1 MNTTLLV
8 YVTIIV
14 AVVSLLIGLILFSLS
29 IRKDSTRSQ
38 TTLVTSWPFLALT
51 IATMLFLLFPGSTSS
66 GTFFGISVTGTVALF
81 FLIWFYGVKV
91 SRDAF
96 KLDDLTKEME
106 EENRQLKIDIQE
118 LKRQGSQV
126 SKPEELSHAISSIF
140 QVKGRGGKKIALI
153 SGRIEE
159 VKEADVWVSSENT
172 DMQMARYYDR
182 SISGVI
188 RYRGAK
194 KDTSGNVID
203 DIIAKELKVV
213 VDSKVPVAPTTVF
226 VTDSGELAKT
236 PNNVKKIFHVA
247 AVRGEA
253 GIGYEPVKNIQFCVS
268 EALRVADSEESRTLG
283 IKSVLFPLLGAGTAK
298 GNAEDIAQ
306 KLIPSAL
313 EYFETTKNSAIEY
326 VYFLARTDFERDV
339 CYRVLQQLEQSGR
352 LVAAHG
358 SN

>member
-1 MNTTLLV
+1 
-8 YVTIIV
+8 
-14 AVVSLLIGLILFSLS
+14 
-29 IRKDSTRSQ
+29 
-38 TTLVTSWPFLALT
+38 
-51 IATMLFLLFPGSTSS
+51 TSS
-66 GTFFGISVTGTVALF
+66 GTFFGISVTGAVALF

-96 KLDDLTKEME
+96 KLDDLTQELV
-106 EENRQLKIDIQE
+106 EENRQLKIDKQE
-118 LKRQGSQV
+118 LKSHGSQV
-126 SKPEELSHAISSIF
+126 SNPEELNHAIPFIF
-140 QVKGRGGKKIALI
+140 QVKGRGNKKIALI
-153 SGRIEE
+153 TGRIEQ
-159 VKEADVWVSSENT
+159 VGEADVWVSSENT

-194 KDTSGNVID
+194 KDKAGNVID
-203 DIIAKELKVV
+203 DIIAKELKIV
-213 VDSKVPVAPTTVF
+213 VDGKVPVAPTTVF
-226 VTDSGELAKT
+226 VTDSGELAKP

-247 AVRGEA
+247 SVRGEA

-268 EALRVADSEESRTLG
+268 EVLRVADSEECKASG

-306 KLIPSAL
+306 KLIPFAL

-326 VYFLARTDFERDV
+326 VYFLARTDFEYDV

-352 LVAAHG
+352 LVAERG